1 MAVPRSPIEF
11 TIRPAR
17 TDTPA
22 GALVLTHGRG
32 ADADDLG
39 PLLDLLDPDGR
50 LVGIF
55 PRGPLKLPPSG
66 RHWYIVR
73 EVGFPDADTFLPTYS
88 ELAERLDETLAE
100 HGVPWERTA
109 LGGFSQGTVMSYAV
123 GLGAGRPRPAAIL
136 AFSGF
141 IPIVDGFEIDLAGRA
156 GLPVSIAHG
165 TYDPVIGVEFGRRAQ
180 ELLEAAGLAVAY
192 REDPVPHSIAPGA
205 VAQAVTVL
213 GDRLR

>member
-1 MAVPRSPIEF
+1 MG
-11 TIRPAR
+11 
-17 TDTPA
+17 TPA
-22 GALVLTHGRG
+22 GAVVLTHGRG

-50 LVGIF
+50 LLGIF
-55 PRGPLKLPPSG
+55 PRGPLSLPPGG
-66 RHWYIVR
+66 RHWYIVH
-73 EVGFPDADTFLPTYS
+73 EVGFPDAGTFLPTYA
-88 ELAERLDETLAE
+88 ELTERLDGTLDE

-141 IPIVDGFEIDLAGRA
+141 IPEVDGFELDLASRA

-165 TYDPVIGVEFGRRAQ
+165 TFDPVISVEFARRAR
-180 ELLEAAGLAVAY
+180 ELLEGAGLAVTY
-192 REDPVPHSIAPGA
+192 REDPAPHSISPAA

-213 GDRLR
+213 GEALAV